1 MIETMFEGRDIIEVS
16 ALSDDD
22 KARISRLRAAALDS
36 GFDTE
41 EYLYYFWKRYREKR
55 WMESEP
61 RYAEAL
67 SYMFDSVE
75 TVIGDDELI
84 VGRISNR
91 KLTDEE
97 KAEYR
102 LLAEWTM
109 PGAPVPEGQDSH
121 MAIDYQLLM
130 DKGISGIIAD
140 IGRLRSEQDD
150 CDPEGLRRIEF
161 YDAAEKCLRAVVRFA
176 RRYADA
182 AEKQAMSP
190 DVSAERA
197 AELRR
202 IAADLRVV
210 PEFAPET
217 FRQAVQSAHFVTFCL
232 TPNPLLGRG
241 ITQYQLGRPDRYLW
255 RFYKADIEAG
265 RLTPREARLIC
276 DLLAISINRRVPHGL
291 SSGYMVGGRDTDGT
305 VVSND
310 LTRLLMQAVAD
321 NRLVYPSVGLCVCR
335 EGEATPREDID
346 LACRILAQGCSHPA
360 LFNDDVIHR
369 GLVRY
374 GLSDA
379 EACMYIHSTCVE
391 ITPAGCS
398 NVWVAS
404 PYHNLPQYL
413 LDVMNREYPD
423 IDSLIEAYYARL
435 DERIKAEWKSQCIA
449 RFERTN
455 GVDPL
460 LSCFVSDCLR
470 DGTDIQ
476 RGGGRYNWITPSF
489 VGLSNLCDAFEAIN
503 ELVFE
508 RHELTLAELKAACD
522 KNWEGAEELRQKVL
536 AVEKYGSD
544 CDEADSWAGRISG
557 HLAQVCERFS
567 TPLRNGRTIPSMF
580 CWIMHDRL
588 GQQTGATP
596 DGRKAG
602 FPLGD
607 GSGPAQG
614 RERRGP
620 TASILSS
627 TKWDHTPFIGGIA
640 VNMKFSKSYM
650 KDGSV
655 DIMRS
660 LAESYLMRG
669 GFELQINVTDAETLK
684 KARENPESYR
694 DLVVRIGGYSDYF
707 VTLSPTM
714 QAEVI
719 ARTEHEI

>member
-1 MIETMFEGRDIIEVS
+1 MIETMFEGRDITEIS
-16 ALSDDD
+16 ALSDPDRE
-22 KARISRLRAAALDS
+22 RISRLRLEALNS
-36 GFDTE
+36 GFDTS
-41 EYLYYFWKRYREKR
+41 EYLYHFWKRYRECR
-55 WMESEP
+55 WMNTEP

-67 SYMFDSVE
+67 SYMFDNVDA
-75 TVIGDDELI
+75 VIGEDELI

-91 KLTDEE
+91 RLTEE
-97 KAEYR
+97 EQAEFR
-102 LLAEWTM
+102 QLSDWTI
-109 PGAPVPEGQDSH
+109 PGSSSPSGQDSH

-130 DKGISGIIAD
+130 DKGISGIIED
-140 IGRLRSEQDD
+140 IGRLRAAQD
-150 CDPEGLRRIEF
+150 GLTPDGLKKIEF

-176 RRYADA
+176 GRYADE
-182 AEKQAMSP
+182 AERLAGSP
-190 DVSAERA
+190 DTAPGRA

-202 IAADLRVV
+202 IAADLRQV
-210 PEFAPET
+210 PENPPKT

-241 ITQYQLGRPDRYLW
+241 ISQYQLGRPDRYLW
-255 RFYKADIEAG
+255 KFYKADIEAG
-265 RLTPREARLIC
+265 RLTPGEARLIC
-276 DLLAISINRRVPHGL
+276 DCLAISINRRVPHGL
-291 SSGYMVGGRDTDGT
+291 SSGYMVGGRDADGS

-310 LTRLLMQAVAD
+310 LTRLFIQAVAD

-335 EGEATPREDID
+335 EGEATPAEDIG
-346 LACRILAQGCSHPA
+346 LACKVLAQGCSHPA
-360 LFNDDVIHR
+360 FFNDDVIHK
-369 GLVRY
+369 GLVGY

-391 ITPAGCS
+391 ITPAGSS

-413 LDVMNREYPD
+413 LDVMGGEYSCMD
-423 IDSLIEAYYARL
+423 RLLEAYYARL
-435 DERIKAEWKSQCIA
+435 DQRIKEEWRVQCLS
-449 RFERTN
+449 RFERMN
-455 GVDPL
+455 GCDPL
-460 LSCFVSDCLR
+460 LSCFVSDCLAE
-470 DGTDIQ
+470 GTDIQ

-489 VGLSNLCDAFEAIN
+489 VGLSNLCDALEAIKT
-503 ELVFE
+503 LVFD
-508 RHELTLAELKAACD
+508 RKELTLAGLREACEN
-522 KNWEGAEELRQKVL
+522 NWEGREDLRQKVL
-536 AVEKYGSD
+536 SVEKYGSD
-544 CDEADSWAGRISG
+544 CDEADSWAGTVSRHI
-557 HLAQVCERFS
+557 AKVCEKFP

-580 CWIMHDRL
+580 CWIMHDIL

-655 DIMRS
+655 DVMRS
-660 LAESYLMRG
+660 LAESYLARG

-684 KARENPESYR
+684 KARDNPEDYR